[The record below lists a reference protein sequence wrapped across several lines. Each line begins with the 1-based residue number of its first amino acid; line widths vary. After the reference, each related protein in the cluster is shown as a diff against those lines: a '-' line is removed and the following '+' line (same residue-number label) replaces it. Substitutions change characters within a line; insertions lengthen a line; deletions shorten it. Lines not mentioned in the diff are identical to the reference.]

1 MTNITD
7 APEGGNPEAL
17 EAVGELVQQEAQVS
31 APAVH
36 VERAETSD
44 PLLALIERV
53 ARDPSVDIERMESLL
68 NMHERVKGS
77 NAKAAFV
84 QAFANMQP
92 ELPEIDENGGI
103 KDRSGNVQSTYALW
117 EDIND
122 AIKPVL
128 KEYGFALSFRVK
140 HTNNVVSV
148 TGVLSHFG
156 GHTEE
161 TTLDLPT
168 DTSGSKNAV
177 QAIASSISYGKRY
190 SATMLLNITTRNEKA
205 DDDGAGAVNNIS
217 SAKAKE
223 QGIWDKIMA
232 DFDEAVKR
240 GSVPY
245 LVERKDYWKAYVP
258 KQWLGQ
264 LQDKFME
271 YQHTIKFAEF
281 EPKV

>member
-1 MTNITD
+1 MEKEEKEIIIAEEIKAD
-7 APEGGNPEAL
+7 
-17 EAVGELVQQEAQVS
+17 
-31 APAVH
+31 
-36 VERAETSD
+36 VEPVRTADDGD
-44 PLLALIERV
+44 PIMALIERV
-53 ARDPSVDIERMESLL
+53 ARDPSVDIERMEALL
-68 NMHERVKGS
+68 NMHERVKGN

-128 KEYGFALSFRVK
+128 KEFGFALSFRVK
-140 HTNNVVSV
+140 HTNSVVSV
-148 TGVLSHFG
+148 TGVLSHSG

-190 SATMLLNITTRNEKA
+190 SAIMLLNITTRNDPS
-205 DDDGAGAVNNIS
+205 DDDGSKANNNVS

-223 QGIWDKIMA
+223 QGLWEKVIN
-232 DFDEAVKR
+232 DFDEAKEK
-240 GSVPY
+240 GSIP
-245 LVERKDYWKAYVP
+245 LLTERKDHWKAYLP

-264 LQDKFME
+264 LKDKYDE
-271 YQHTIKFAEF
+271 YYREIKYAEF
-281 EPKV
+281 GPRE